1 MAESIHHTVM
11 RLLVIFE
18 ETEINVLNLITAV
31 IPFELPKNCNLA
43 IQFLSFKR
51 KDISL
56 SLSYLIRESTK
67 GEFNNPQ

>member
-1 MAESIHHTVM
+1 MVESIHHTVM

-56 SLSYLIRESTK
+56 SLSPIS
-67 GEFNNPQ
+67 

>member
-1 MAESIHHTVM
+1 MVESIHHTVM

-51 KDISL
+51 KDIYL